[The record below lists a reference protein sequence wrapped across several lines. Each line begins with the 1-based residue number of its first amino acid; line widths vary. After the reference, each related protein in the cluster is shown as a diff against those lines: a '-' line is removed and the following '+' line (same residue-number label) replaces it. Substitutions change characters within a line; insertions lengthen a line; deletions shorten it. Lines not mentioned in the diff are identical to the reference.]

1 MKQTIISPLS
11 PARLHR
17 KLLLR
22 SSLCIVLALLT
33 AGLNVFLLFTYTEVN
48 YSLHLWLNILSDI
61 FCGIFIIA
69 YSSFRIFPV
78 RQLLQL
84 ARRKTVPVSG
94 TVQQISDATTRYLNL
109 DCQEITLDS
118 RCLYLPIRTI
128 QLKTGEFYRFRTA
141 SNIIVEAQE

>member
-33 AGLNVFLLFTYTEVN
+33 AGLNVFLLLVYTEVS

-69 YSSFRIFPV
+69 YSV
-78 RQLLQL
+78 
-84 ARRKTVPVSG
+84 
-94 TVQQISDATTRYLNL
+94 TTALMNK
-109 DCQEITLDS
+109 S
-118 RCLYLPIRTI
+118 IR
-128 QLKTGEFYRFRTA
+128 L
-141 SNIIVEAQE
+141 VAQT

>member
-1 MKQTIISPLS
+1 MKQTILSPLS

-22 SSLCIVLALLT
+22 SSLCIALALLT
-33 AGLNVFLLFTYTEVN
+33 AGLNVFLLLTYTEVS

-61 FCGIFIIA
+61 FCGIFIIV
-69 YSSFRIFPV
+69 YSSFRIFPA

-94 TVQQISDATTRYLNL
+94 TVQQISDTTTRYLNL
-109 DCQEITLDS
+109 DCWEITLDS
-118 RCLYLPIRTI
+118 RRLYLPVRTI
-128 QLKTGEFYRFRTA
+128 QLKIGEFYRFRTA
-141 SNIIVEAQE
+141 SNIIVEAEE